1 MSAFDVGVHFVSHPE
16 TFSVRIDHVTDHG
29 EGYRKVE
36 KPYFRLRVGG
46 DLCLFLSPAQMSKLW
61 HTIAEHPA
69 VLEYDRAQSAA
80 IAEAPIR
87 AEEYDADTHHNLED
101 RNSAVAR
108 RGRE

>member
-1 MSAFDVGVHFVSHPE
+1 MPKYDIGVHCNNNEAE
-16 TFSVRIDHVTDHG
+16 TFSVRIDHVTVHKTDPNPI
-29 EGYRKVE
+29 V
-36 KPYFRLRVGG
+36 PYFRLYLGEVVF
-46 DLCLFLSPAQMSKLW
+46 FLSPAQMSKIW